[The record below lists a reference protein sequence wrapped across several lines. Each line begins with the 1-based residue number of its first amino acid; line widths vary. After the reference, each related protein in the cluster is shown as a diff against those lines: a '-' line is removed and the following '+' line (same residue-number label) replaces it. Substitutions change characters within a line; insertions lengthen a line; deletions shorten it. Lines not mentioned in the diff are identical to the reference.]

1 MEFLIEL
8 LAYLKTRKKL
18 WMAPII
24 IVMVTFGGLLIF
36 EDLLTRFL
44 KLFKLKK
51 GESYEKYG

>member
-36 EDLLTRFL
+36 AEGSVIAPFIYT
-44 KLFKLKK
+44 LF
-51 GESYEKYG
+51 